1 MAKEVNFKKSFT
13 KNPNLGYQDLS
24 SNGYFVLMCQKY
36 LLNKTKKEFRHYH
49 DFCLNCK
56 VLGFFFELLI
66 PKTLK
71 ELKKKLRGR
80 SKI

>member
-1 MAKEVNFKKSFT
+1 MAKEVNLKESFT
-13 KNPNLGYQDLS
+13 NYPNLNYQGLP

-49 DFCLNCK
+49 DFCLSCE
-56 VLGFFFELLI
+56 VLGFLELLI

-71 ELKKKLRGR
+71 ELKTKRGV
-80 SKI
+80 